1 MHMMNSFREKYC
13 KSYVTGYSN
22 YNLRSKIAIN
32 QQQINSQIGIK
43 MTPPAYA
50 KLVKIIA
57 KYSENGYEITS
68 KRE

>member
-43 MTPPAYA
+43 MVP
-50 KLVKIIA
+50 
-57 KYSENGYEITS
+57 GD
-68 KRE
+68 R